1 MRLKFLEEYEEKY
14 FEKIW
19 VFGIENVFF
28 FYVLKEVFSLLD
40 IFMWVVVYWD
50 ENKSIVV
57 NFRLLDWKV
66 S

>member
-1 MRLKFLEEYEEKY
+1 MGVWNRKR
-14 FEKIW
+14 
-19 VFGIENVFF
+19 FF